1 VEADAVRM
9 TFGKDCG
16 MRNRN
21 RGFTLVELLV
31 VIAII
36 GILVA
41 LLLPAVQA
49 AREAARRMSCSNNV
63 KQLVLALHNY
73 HDVHKALPFGHLYSG
88 IHDGNLTNAAGGSGF
103 GWGYSI
109 LAFMEQKQLADQFD
123 PRVCIGVGT
132 NATLM
137 QTFLPGFSCPSD
149 KKPENWD
156 DAAIVRSATASYQAA
171 GTSYDG
177 WTGNAVTAT
186 PNLLR
191 YNGLFDRD
199 NCGVRRFR
207 DILDGTSHQ
216 LAICE
221 TKWDMDNNR
230 RNRSRIFGASD
241 QLTYATGASNALM
254 VNGQWQMNWHAL
266 EGNPNPHRT
275 AGSSHP
281 TGAQFGFADGSV
293 HFISETIQHTATPW
307 IDNANAFD
315 QPNGGVNYGL
325 YQRLYSTSDGLVI
338 EGVDF

>member
-1 VEADAVRM
+1 
-9 TFGKDCG
+9 
-16 MRNRN
+16 MRTRK

-73 HDVHKALPFGHLYSG
+73 HDVHKAFPFGHLYSG
-88 IHDGNLTNAAGGSGF
+88 IHDGNPNNAPGGSGF

-109 LAFMEQKQLADQFD
+109 LPYMEQAQLADQFN
-123 PRVCIGVGT
+123 PAVAIGVGT
-132 NATLM
+132 NGPLM
-137 QTFLPGFSCPSD
+137 QTVLPGYSCPSD
-149 KKPENWD
+149 KKPTNRND
-156 DAAIVRSATASYQAA
+156 GGIPNSATASYQGA
-171 GTSYDG
+171 GTSYNG
-177 WTGNAVTAT
+177 WAGNGANNS
-186 PNLLR
+186 PNELR
-191 YNGLFDRD
+191 FNGFFDRD
-199 NCGVRRFR
+199 NAGIRRMR
-207 DILDGTSHQ
+207 DMQDGTSHQ

-241 QLTYATGASNALM
+241 QATYATGASNALM

-275 AGSSHP
+275 AGSAHP

-293 HFISETIQHTATPW
+293 HFITETIQHTATAW
-307 IDNANAFD
+307 INNANAFD
-315 QPNGGVNYGL
+315 QPNGGANYGL
-325 YQRLYSTSDGLVI
+325 YQRLFSIADGLVV
-338 EGVDF
+338 EGTDVF